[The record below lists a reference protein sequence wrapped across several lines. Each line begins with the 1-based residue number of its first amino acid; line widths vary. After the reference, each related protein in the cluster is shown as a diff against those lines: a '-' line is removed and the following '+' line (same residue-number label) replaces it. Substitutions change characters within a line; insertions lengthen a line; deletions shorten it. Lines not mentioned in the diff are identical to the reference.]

1 MEEVWKCYGRGT
13 EELWKS
19 YGRGV
24 EMNAETSVSI
34 FFIGTIVLMVYQS
47 LYVCIAYYI
56 ILSSAIKL
64 KYYYNSIPML

>member
-1 MEEVWKCYGRGT
+1 MEVLWKRYGRAM
-13 EELWKS
+13 EELWKR

-34 FFIGTIVLMVYQS
+34 FFIGTIVLVVCQS

-64 KYYYNSIPML
+64 